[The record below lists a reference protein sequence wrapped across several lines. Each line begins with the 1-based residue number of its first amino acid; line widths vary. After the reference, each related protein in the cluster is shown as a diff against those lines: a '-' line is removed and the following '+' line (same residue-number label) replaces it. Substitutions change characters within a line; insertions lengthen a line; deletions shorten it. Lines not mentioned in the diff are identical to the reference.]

1 MQSLGLTDTY
11 LSLVLPSA
19 VSVFNILVLR
29 AFFMGISPELT
40 ESARIDGAGDL
51 RILLTIIMPLS
62 RAVLAVISLF
72 YAVGYWSSWFN
83 ASIYLSDQEM
93 MPLQNVLI
101 QLVQKHTEA
110 PTGLQQAVRTGQLSS
125 LGLQMA
131 VMVLALIPVAIASPS
146 SSGTSRRACS
156 PAQSRAEAAPS
167 GPPRHRPLPP
177 ALRGAPPMPDLS
189 DATRGR
195 LLFGGDYNPE
205 QWPEETWHEDVRLM
219 KAAGVNSV
227 TLGVFS
233 WSTLEPAPGAREF
246 GRLDTLMDLMHE
258 NGIGVVLATPTSSPP
273 PWLGRLHPDT
283 LPVTE
288 DGRTEWWGG
297 RQHFSHSSAT
307 YRRYAAAITED
318 LAARYGGHPALTMW
332 HINNEYC
339 TFDYGDEAAAAFR
352 RWLREKHGTL
362 EALNETWGTAFWS
375 QGYDTWDGILPPRL
389 PHYMRNPTQVL
400 DFRRFTSDMLLECYA
415 AERDIVRSHTPHLP
429 VTSNFMPL
437 WVGQDAWRWAQEEDV
452 VSVDIYPDPRDP
464 LGAQSGALVQDM
476 TRSQARG
483 PWMLMEQAAG
493 PVNWRGVNHPKPRGL
508 GRLWSL
514 QAVAR
519 GADAVC
525 YFQWRQSRQGA
536 EKFHSGMVSHAGEH
550 GRTFQE
556 VKQLGADLERIA
568 SGVSGRNVTAD
579 IAVLHDWNAWW
590 AGAQDGRPS
599 KLVDY
604 PDILRAWHRAL
615 WQAHFTTDFA
625 HPEHDLTPYA
635 VVVVPQLYALTDAAI
650 DNLLAHVRRGGT
662 LVCGFQTGVA
672 DQDDRV
678 RARRHGLP
686 AARAVRH
693 PHPARVVAAGR
704 GGERHLRGLQGVPVV
719 RGAGG
724 RRHRRGDRGVQGR

>member
-1 MQSLGLTDTY
+1 
-11 LSLVLPSA
+11 
-19 VSVFNILVLR
+19 
-29 AFFMGISPELT
+29 
-40 ESARIDGAGDL
+40 
-51 RILLTIIMPLS
+51 MP
-62 RAVLAVISLF
+62 
-72 YAVGYWSSWFN
+72 G
-83 ASIYLSDQEM
+83 
-93 MPLQNVLI
+93 
-101 QLVQKHTEA
+101 
-110 PTGLQQAVRTGQLSS
+110 
-125 LGLQMA
+125 
-131 VMVLALIPVAIASPS
+131 
-146 SSGTSRRACS
+146 
-156 PAQSRAEAAPS
+156 
-167 GPPRHRPLPP
+167 
-177 ALRGAPPMPDLS
+177 LS

-205 QWPEETWHEDVRLM
+205 QWPEETWREDVRLM

-233 WSTLEPAPGAREF
+233 WSTLEPEPGTREF
-246 GRLDTLMDLMHE
+246 GLLDTMMDLMHD

-273 PWLGRLHPDT
+273 PWMGRLHPET

-318 LAARYGGHPALTMW
+318 LAARYAGHPALTMW

-339 TFDYGDEAAAAFR
+339 TFDYGNEAAAAFR
-352 RWLREKHGTL
+352 RWLREKYVTL
-362 EALNETWGTAFWS
+362 GALNEAWGTAFWS

-400 DFRRFTSDMLLECYA
+400 DFKRFTSDMLLECYV
-415 AERDIVRSHTPHLP
+415 AERDIVRRHTPSIP

-437 WVGQDAWRWAQEEDV
+437 WVGQDAWRWAEEEDV
-452 VSVDIYPDPRDP
+452 VSVDLYPDPGDP

-508 GRLWSL
+508 NRLWSL

-536 EKFHSGMVSHAGEH
+536 EKFHSGMVSHAGEE

-556 VKQLGADLERIA
+556 VKRLGADLERIA
-568 SGVSGRNVTAD
+568 SEVTGRTVTAD
-579 IAVLHDWNAWW
+579 VAVLHDWHAWW
-590 AGAQDGRPS
+590 AGAQDGRLS
-599 KLVDY
+599 GRVDH
-604 PDILRAWHRAL
+604 PDVLRAWHRAL
-615 WQAHFTTDFA
+615 WQAHLTTDFA
-625 HPEHDLTPYA
+625 HPEHDLTPYS
-635 VVVVPQLYALTDAAI
+635 VVVVPQLYALTDTAI
-650 DNLLAHVRRGGT
+650 DNLVAHVRRGGT

-672 DQDDRV
+672 DEDDRV
-678 RARRHGLP
+678 RPGGMDSRLRELFGIRTLHEWWPLDAGETVTCEGFEASLWSEELEADGSADETVAYKGGELDGLP
-686 AARAVRH
+686 AVLRKGRAWYVSTLPEPAALRDLLARIASDAGVRPVLDGLPEQVEAVRRGEVLFLLH
-693 PHPARVVAAGR
+693 HGREPVTVEVPGTHHDLLTGTSVTDRITLGRYGVAA
-704 GGERHLRGLQGVPVV
+704 LRP
-719 RGAGG
+719 
-724 RRHRRGDRGVQGR
+724 